1 MRVANADSDWDIH
14 CFYLP
19 RDPAAAWCGVGE
31 RHNFEKQVYGPRRTG
46 APADEPDVELG
57 FHDALRVATAGRE
70 GRPDDVGNL
79 AVAPRKWS
87 SRWRRSCCRREA
99 ARRWRCV
106 DRRVDGVEGAHAVA
120 AIGSNGDTETH
131 RSPLAYV
138 EEAPCVAEL
147 RYLAVR
153 RTFGWRGAAAA
164 YAKSAG
170 GFLNSAAK
178 SAEKLGLASGKA
190 GKQLGYALHRTLSAE
205 WLLRE
210 RDVVGLPQG
219 LPELLDGAIRAGGTL
234 RDLPAVPAPLVALA
248 RRLADGLRGDAAVGS
263 KEEFAA
269 HLAAL
274 RSRLDM
280 LVPLSRDL
288 ARDAPGPEGGEKS
301 VALDV
306 VRELD
311 AWTRARLVVAAGLR
325 AVPVSKLRF

>member
-1 MRVANADSDWDIH
+1 M
-14 CFYLP
+14 
-19 RDPAAAWCGVGE
+19 
-31 RHNFEKQVYGPRRTG
+31 
-46 APADEPDVELG
+46 
-57 FHDALRVATAGRE
+57 
-70 GRPDDVGNL
+70 
-79 AVAPRKWS
+79 
-87 SRWRRSCCRREA
+87 
-99 ARRWRCV
+99 
-106 DRRVDGVEGAHAVA
+106 
-120 AIGSNGDTETH
+120 
-131 RSPLAYV
+131 
-138 EEAPCVAEL
+138 
-147 RYLAVR
+147 R

-170 GFLNSAAK
+170 GFLNSAEK

-263 KEEFAA
+263 KDEFAA

-274 RSRLDM
+274 RSRLDV

-306 VRELD
+306 VRGLD
-311 AWTRARLVVAAGLR
+311 AWTRARLVEGLR
-325 AVPVSKLRF
+325 ASL